1 MSPIFLQT
9 SRPTRWFNYGSY
21 SGANFKNIRS
31 NFRISGSNFKRSEL
45 CPLKGARLYLLVVC
59 YIQSRRH
66 PQIQLASDR
75 WVPSLNVKLLRTKST
90 HARAPTLTSGRGLN
104 RSFQFRK
111 YLENIKR
118 KKINTEIYTFG
129 PQCPL
134 EDNIHTTPPHL
145 VQVSH

>member
-1 MSPIFLQT
+1 
-9 SRPTRWFNYGSY
+9 
-21 SGANFKNIRS
+21 
-31 NFRISGSNFKRSEL
+31 
-45 CPLKGARLYLLVVC
+45 
-59 YIQSRRH
+59 
-66 PQIQLASDR
+66 
-75 WVPSLNVKLLRTKST
+75 
-90 HARAPTLTSGRGLN
+90 LTSGRGLN